1 MLAEGTAAVH
11 GFTASDETDV
21 FWSINGGTDGDLF
34 DIDQN
39 TGALTFKTT
48 GNDPNGDP
56 YAAPSYKDPSA
67 DDYNDGDNAYE
78 VIIRASDASTR

>member
-11 GFTASDETDV
+11 TFTASDETDV

-39 TGALTFKTT
+39 TGALTFKTVVMIRM
-48 GNDPNGDP
+48 
-56 YAAPSYKDPSA
+56 
-67 DDYNDGDNAYE
+67 
-78 VIIRASDASTR
+78 VILMQHRVIR